1 MKINATNLL
10 INEEQATGLCRTEN
24 NGLVGKLADFF
35 RGGPPAIEII
45 DVKQLYFPYYC
56 TTVQLQLPK
65 SRRVQQSAMEA
76 SLVVDGVFGTVR
88 GMEGTPQTEQIE
100 VARSSVAK
108 TRCSKEQAAEHVR
121 EFVRK
126 YMYRKFHVFPSF
138 DSISSTVVYKPLY
151 AVQCKKRKKQYYQ
164 IVDAEMGCKDYTIN
178 FRYSEVQFH
187 KG

>member
-1 MKINATNLL
+1 MKINATNLQ
-10 INEEQATGLCRTEN
+10 ITEEQATDLCRTEN
-24 NGLVGKLADFF
+24 NGLIGKLADFF
-35 RGGPPAIEII
+35 RGGSPAIEII

-65 SRRVQQSAMEA
+65 SRRIQQSAMEA
-76 SLVVDGVFGTVR
+76 NLVVDGVFGTVR
-88 GMEGTPQTEQIE
+88 GMEGRPQTQKIE

-108 TRCSKEQAAEHVR
+108 TRCSESQATEHVR
-121 EFVRK
+121 KFVRK
-126 YMYRKFHVFPSF
+126 YLYRKFHAFPSF

-151 AVQCKKRKKQYYQ
+151 AVQCQKKNKKYYQ